1 MLRGKSLKFG
11 LLTVT
16 ENITCYHKHHYANDI
31 HKLSIDEIISNKTNK
46 KTEWRREI

>member
-16 ENITCYHKHHYANDI
+16 ENITCNKLHYANDI

-46 KTEWRREI
+46 KTERRREI